1 MWRGLAIA
9 IMATQSVQAQ
19 TPQSAIDWLSESL
32 QQPPNFVMTPPSH
45 TSHTFYNSPIISMP
59 LEKLSLDA
67 VGLLPPKVTGFPLS
81 LWEGVAS
88 AEAISRLQNMA
99 PRALPEMAS
108 VFKQILLAQSNPPL
122 KNAPQGALLLARI
135 DLLFAMGALD
145 EAETLILLAGEK
157 TPALFQRWF
166 DIAVINN
173 RTLAPCAALKAK
185 PALSN
190 DIATRVIC
198 LARSGDWNA
207 AAITVSLGESLGQ
220 IPPADADIL
229 VRFLDPEMFAELEDP
244 SPPTPLTPIIFTLR
258 ESLALPRP
266 ETPLP
271 LPLLNA
277 DMNLRAPARLRIMA
291 AERLVKASAIPP
303 TLLFAAYRGA
313 RAASSGGVWG
323 RAELVQALDAA
334 FAGDDDARLAT
345 ALTTAIQA
353 FTEADLIFAFAQE
366 YADSLAHYPI
376 GPETRQI
383 APALRRL
390 LLLADRPLAQ
400 WAEVEADDPP
410 GVALAS
416 RLISREDFS
425 GLSPH
430 AGPLEKAVELA
441 FNNLTPPRQ
450 DLPELLQSIDSGQFG
465 KVLLTAISLLAEG
478 READP
483 QALHEGLYLLRK
495 LGMDDA
501 ARRTA
506 VQLLLLPPAPI

>member
-1 MWRGLAIA
+1 MWRGLALA
-9 IMATQSVQAQ
+9 ILAAHSAQAQ
-19 TPQSAIDWLSESL
+19 APRSAIDWLSESL
-32 QQPPNFVMTPPSH
+32 QEPPNFVISPPSH
-45 TSHTFYNSPIISMP
+45 TSHAFYNTPIISMP

-67 VGLLPPKVTGFPLS
+67 VGLLPPDVTGFPMS
-81 LWEGVAS
+81 LWDGLPS
-88 AEAISRLQNMA
+88 TEAIKRLQDMP
-99 PRALPEMAS
+99 PRALPETAS
-108 VFKQILLAQSNPPL
+108 LFKQILLSQSNPPL
-122 KNAPQGALLLARI
+122 ENTDSGALLLARI

-145 EAETLILLAGEK
+145 EAETLIVLAGAD
-157 TPALFQRWF
+157 TPELFKRWF

-173 RTLAPCAALKAK
+173 RTIAPCAALKAK

-220 IPPADADIL
+220 IAVTDADIL
-229 VRFLDPEMFAELEDP
+229 VRFLDPEMFAELEEQA
-244 SPPTPLTPIIFTLR
+244 PPASLSPIIFTLR

-266 ETPLP
+266 PTPLP

-291 AERLVKASAIPP
+291 AERLVKSAAIPP

-313 RAASSGGVWG
+313 RAASSGGAWG

-334 FAGDDDARLAT
+334 FASDDDARLAA
-345 ALTTAIQA
+345 ALTAAMEA
-353 FTEADLIFAFAQE
+353 FADADLLFAFAQE
-366 YADSLAHYPI
+366 YADSLAHYQI
-376 GPETRQI
+376 GPETGRI

-400 WAEVEADDPP
+400 WAGIGAEDPSS
-410 GVALAS
+410 VALAS
-416 RLISREDFS
+416 RLVSREDFS
-425 GLSPH
+425 AVTPH
-430 AGPLEKAVELA
+430 ANPLETAVELA

-450 DLPELLQSIDSGQFG
+450 DLPDLLQSIDAGQFG
-465 KVLLTAISLLAEG
+465 KVLLTAISLLAQG
-478 READP
+478 QEADP

-506 VQLLLLPPAPI
+506 VQLLLLPPAAA